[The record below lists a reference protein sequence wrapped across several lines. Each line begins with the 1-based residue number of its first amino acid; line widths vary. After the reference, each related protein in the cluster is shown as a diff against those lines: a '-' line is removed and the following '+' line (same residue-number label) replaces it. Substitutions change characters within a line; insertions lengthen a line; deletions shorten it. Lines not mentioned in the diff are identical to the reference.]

1 MSGSALKLIGGVG
14 LLLVL
19 AAGCGM
25 GSYLGLTSLGDDDA
39 DGPKVHHLADASG
52 AKGAEG
58 AVAALAEDGA
68 AAGTDADDAAGEGA
82 AADTGAV
89 ADADADGSPAAKALG
104 VADRRAAKEG
114 KRGKLSKA
122 ERLARAAQ
130 RDGSGIAGRKE
141 RAPAASAKKKKGK
154 SLAECAALVPSA
166 QQKSKTEVRVSQA
179 FLDTYIRDM
188 ATGQD
193 QGAAMW
199 AKDKSGKRTGIR
211 VKALRCGPRAAG
223 LRNKDV
229 VANIAGHDITT
240 TANAYLAYNK
250 VKKADDGDT
259 FNISVLRKGQPV
271 RINYTVGPIS
281 ASGAEGAGE

>member
-14 LLLVL
+14 LLVVL
-19 AAGCGM
+19 AAGCGL
-25 GSYLGLTSLGDDDA
+25 GSYLGLASLGGDNEDA
-39 DGPKVHHLADASG
+39 PKERQLAEAND
-52 AKGAEG
+52 

-68 AAGTDADDAAGEGA
+68 PTGTEDAAA
-82 AADTGAV
+82 AAATADGDTGATV
-89 ADADADGSPAAKALG
+89 SDADANADDSPAAKALG

-141 RAPAASAKKKKGK
+141 RAPTASKKKKGK

-166 QQKSKTEVRVSQA
+166 QQKSKTEVRISQA

-188 ATGQD
+188 ANGQN
-193 QGAAMW
+193 QGAAQW

-223 LRNKDV
+223 LRSKDV

-271 RINYTVGPIS
+271 HINYTVGPIS
-281 ASGAEGAGE
+281 GSGAEGAGE